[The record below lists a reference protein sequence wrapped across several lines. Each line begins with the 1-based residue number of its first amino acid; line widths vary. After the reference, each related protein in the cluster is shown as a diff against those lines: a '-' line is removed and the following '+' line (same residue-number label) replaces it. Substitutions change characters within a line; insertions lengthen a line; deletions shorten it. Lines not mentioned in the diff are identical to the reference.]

1 MTNLVSD
8 PPGLRL
14 EPLSLWMRENVPDF
28 DVSAPLIAT
37 LLAGGRSNISY
48 QLTDASNSSWVLR
61 RPPLGHIMPSAHDM
75 GREFRVLS
83 GLNSV
88 SFPTPTTRGHCEDE
102 SVIGAKF
109 MLMDFVDGRVIE
121 SAQSAS
127 TLTAQQASEISQELV
142 DTLARLHAV
151 DPIAAGLEQ
160 LGKPSGYLQRQVKR
174 WGEQW
179 QITKTRELPEI
190 EALHAW
196 LQTAIAKVP
205 DSLPTSIVH
214 GDYRIDNVI
223 LDRNNSK
230 IVAVLDWE
238 MSTLGDP
245 ISDLA
250 ISLVYWNQATDILRK
265 KIPVAEDVTSG
276 PGFWS
281 RQQVLDR
288 YVEQTGLDIS
298 HLDECVALAC
308 FKLAVIMESIH
319 HRNLSGQQL
328 GAAAGEHSTMGE
340 AAVALTEL
348 GLAVTRQGSIEALNT

>member
-1 MTNLVSD
+1 MTNPVSD

-14 EPLSLWMRENVPDF
+14 ASLSKWMQDNIADF
-28 DVSAPLIAT
+28 DSSSPIQAT
-37 LLAGGRSNISY
+37 LLAGGRSNVSY
-48 QLTDASNSSWVLR
+48 KLTDASGSSWVLR

-88 SFPTPTTRGHCEDE
+88 SYPTPTTRGYCEDE
-102 SVIGAKF
+102 SIIGAKF

-121 SAQSAS
+121 SAKTAS
-127 TLTAQQASEISQELV
+127 SFTAQQASEISQELV

-151 DPIAAGLEQ
+151 DPVAAGLDQ
-160 LGKPSGYLQRQVKR
+160 LGKPAGYLQRQVKR

-179 QITKTRELPEI
+179 QITKTRGLPEI
-190 EALHAW
+190 EQLHAW
-196 LQTAIAKVP
+196 LETAIARVP
-205 DSLPTSIVH
+205 EDLPTSIVH

-223 LDRNNSK
+223 LASDKSE

-250 ISLVYWNQATDILRK
+250 ISLVYWSQATDTLRK
-265 KIPVAEDVTSG
+265 QIPVAEDVTSG

-288 YVEQTGLDIS
+288 YVSQTGLDIS

-328 GAAAGEHSTMGE
+328 GAAAGEQSTMGE
-340 AAVALTEL
+340 ATVALTEL
-348 GLAVTRQGSIEALNT
+348 GLAVTRQGAIEALNT